1 MIDTPAIA
9 ARPALGRRS
18 RRTSALTVCAWEVRR
33 LLACRSTLIGAP
45 VLALF
50 FVGIV
55 LIKHQW
61 TLPLGADST
70 ATISILASTA
80 FGQIYEMVGV
90 LLLFLGMLMP
100 FLTADAVARD
110 RKKRVHELL
119 MATPVRSSA
128 YVWGRYF
135 AALIVSLSVALLM
148 GLAMVVT
155 NVVLHLTV
163 PDYPAPSLL
172 GWIPSWLV
180 LVLPSVVL
188 VGGIA
193 FMLGVL
199 WPRFAMAAKVVV
211 LLGWITGSLVV
222 GINQV
227 PSWLANWVPTASA
240 ALRHMMPDQVFD
252 PALVRQYL
260 DGAAQ
265 AGSAAQSDLALRL
278 QETQP
283 ALGPWLVPHAGLVAL
298 GLVAVTVA
306 AVGFRRFRNDLN

>member
-1 MIDTPAIA
+1 MRRVRSP
-9 ARPALGRRS
+9 RRS
-18 RRTSALTVCAWEVRR
+18 EVRPRQLTVCAWELRR

-61 TLPLGADST
+61 TLPLGADSPQ
-70 ATISILASTA
+70 TISILASTA

-128 YVWGRYF
+128 YVWGRYL
-135 AALIVSLSVALLM
+135 AVLLVALLAAALWRSRRWSPTWCCTTVQ
-148 GLAMVVT
+148 GL
-155 NVVLHLTV
+155 
-163 PDYPAPSLL
+163 PAPSLVS
-172 GWIPSWLV
+172 WIPSWLV

-193 FMLGVL
+193 FMLGTL
-199 WPRFAMAAKVVV
+199 LPRWAMAAKVAV
-211 LLGWITGSLVV
+211 LLGWVTGSLVV

-227 PSWLANWVPTASA
+227 PTPLTTGCP
-240 ALRHMMPDQVFD
+240 P
-252 PALVRQYL
+252 P
-260 DGAAQ
+260 
-265 AGSAAQSDLALRL
+265 RL
-278 QETQP
+278 PSST
-283 ALGPWLVPHAGLVAL
+283 
-298 GLVAVTVA
+298 
-306 AVGFRRFRNDLN
+306 